1 MYLTVFYY
9 LLVYY
14 LLLLFVRLS
23 LSEEENTVI
32 GQ

>member
-23 LSEEENTVI
+23 LSEEENTVV